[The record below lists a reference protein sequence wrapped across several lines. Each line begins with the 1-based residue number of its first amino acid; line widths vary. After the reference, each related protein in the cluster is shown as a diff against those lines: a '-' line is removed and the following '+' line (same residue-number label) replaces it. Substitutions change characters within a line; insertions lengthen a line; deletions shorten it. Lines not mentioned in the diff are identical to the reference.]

1 MMHTFDRI
9 RDIILDVSGTSEKEI
24 KAESSLVQLN
34 LDTLDVA
41 EFIMDVE
48 EEFDILVED
57 ESEICT
63 VNDLV
68 TLVNAQRATV

>member
-41 EFIMDVE
+41 EVIMDVE

>member
-41 EFIMDVE
+41 EVIMDVE

-63 VNDLV
+63 VNDLL